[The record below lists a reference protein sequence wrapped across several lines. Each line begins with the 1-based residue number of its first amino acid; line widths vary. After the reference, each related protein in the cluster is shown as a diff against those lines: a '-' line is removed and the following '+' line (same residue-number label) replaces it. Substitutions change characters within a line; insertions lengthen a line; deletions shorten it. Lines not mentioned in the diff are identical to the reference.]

1 MGVYGDMNYT
11 LKRDDGTTIEVTY
24 DKNIRIT
31 MFSKEKLVLSV
42 IILTIDEWKKIK
54 DVIESSL

>member
-1 MGVYGDMNYT
+1 VGVYVNMNYT

>member
-1 MGVYGDMNYT
+1 MGVYVNMNYT

>member
-1 MGVYGDMNYT
+1 MNYT

>member
-1 MGVYGDMNYT
+1 MNMNYT
-11 LKRDDGTTIEVTY
+11 LKRDDGKTIEFTY
-24 DKNIRIT
+24 DKNISIT
-31 MFSKEKLVLSV
+31 MLSKEKLVLSV